1 MEKGLDSKNKGQLIK
16 VKMKKNLAFFLF
28 FFAPHWPFSNR
39 LKKKNNYEK

>member
-28 FFAPHWPFSNR
+28 FFFFAPHLPFSNR
-39 LKKKNNYEK
+39 LKEKQL